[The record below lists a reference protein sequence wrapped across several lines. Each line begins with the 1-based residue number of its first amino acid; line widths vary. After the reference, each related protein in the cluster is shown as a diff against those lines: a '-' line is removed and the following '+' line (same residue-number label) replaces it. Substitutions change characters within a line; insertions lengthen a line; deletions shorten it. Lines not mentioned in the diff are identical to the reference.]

1 LKNVYTMM
9 HGQKNI
15 KLLENCFPQSTHDIF
30 LGSGGWGKRERE
42 RELTTKLFTYN
53 NTEDTDIP

>member
-1 LKNVYTMM
+1 MM